1 MPRRPSTRY
10 LSPLRY
16 PGGKGRLGP
25 FIGRLLEDQPR
36 HPRRYVEPF
45 AGGSGVGLRL
55 LFGEYIEEI
64 VLNDLNPGI
73 AAFWRSVFLSSR
85 DLVRMIWS
93 VRPTVDEWRRQ
104 HAVYLSK
111 DTDDVMLGFATFFL
125 NRTNRSGILDARPI
139 GGFDQSGKWGI
150 SARFNPEALASRIEM
165 LARYSSRVTVCEQDG
180 IDLISEFVNDEDTF
194 VYADPPYLVRG
205 DDLYLDTL
213 RWRDHQR
220 LAQILRTK
228 EGWLLTYDA
237 DPRITED
244 LYAGLRCVEFQM
256 SHTASTR
263 RVGTEYAV
271 LAPSLVVNTLD
282 GLGSGYTKF
291 VA

>member
-1 MPRRPSTRY
+1 MPRKPSTRY

-25 FIGRLLEDQPR
+25 FIGRLIEAQPI
-36 HPRRYVEPF
+36 HARRYVEPF

-55 LFGEYIEEI
+55 LFGEYVEEI

-73 AAFWRSVFLSSR
+73 AAFWRSVFFAPN
-85 DLVRMIWS
+85 DLVRLIRS
-93 VRPTVDEWRRQ
+93 VRPTIEEWRKQ
-104 HAVYLSK
+104 HGIYQSE
-111 DTDDVMLGFATFFL
+111 DSDDVRLGFATFFL

-139 GGFDQSGKWGI
+139 GGFDQSGRWGI
-150 SARFNPEALASRIEM
+150 GARFNSDSLASRVTM
-165 LARYSSRVTVCEQDG
+165 LARYRSRVTICEQDG
-180 IDLISEFVNDEDTF
+180 ISLIDDMVKDSETF

-213 RWRDHQR
+213 HWNDHQR
-220 LAQILRTK
+220 LARILGDK
-228 EGWLLTYDA
+228 EGWILTYDA
-237 DPRITED
+237 DPRITDD
-244 LYAGLRCVEFQM
+244 LYAGLRCIEFQM

-263 RVGTEYAV
+263 RIGTEYAV
-271 LAPSLVVNTLD
+271 LAPSLRVGSLD
-282 GLGSGYTKF
+282 GLGSGYTRF